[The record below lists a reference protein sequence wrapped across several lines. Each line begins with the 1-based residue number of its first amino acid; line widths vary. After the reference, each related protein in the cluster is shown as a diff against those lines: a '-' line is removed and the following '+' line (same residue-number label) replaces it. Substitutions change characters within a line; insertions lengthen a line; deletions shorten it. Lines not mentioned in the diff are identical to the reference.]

1 MTDAAMASGV
11 VAMMPPSA
19 ETPIVRPVTVAYS
32 SARNHV
38 TANRRIARKDD
49 APAETYECASQE
61 AHEERVTHCERHG
74 TEPHHECA
82 CPGDAARAVP
92 IYKHPGGQLH
102 GSVEV
107 EK

>member
-1 MTDAAMASGV
+1 MASGV

-38 TANRRIARKDD
+38 TANRRIARKMTLPPKSTSARARKLTRTESLIANAT
-49 APAETYECASQE
+49 APNPITNVPVLAK
-61 AHEERVTHCERHG
+61 
-74 TEPHHECA
+74 
-82 CPGDAARAVP
+82 ARAVP

-102 GSVEV
+102 GSVEA